1 MALKPET
8 IARMQG
14 ILDGTIKVD
23 TTPRPPADLSTL
35 RPETRARIAELLSA
49 PQVVTPTP
57 IPYIEEDIVQEEPDQ
72 QELNYADQLIS
83 MLEERGYG
91 DYSAFRREIALDIYA
106 NGHFAGNDT
115 ASFDPEEHDET
126 STLQGFYVI
135 QEDHYD
141 QHMDEDPDK
150 PTWEDMVCDVPNGY
164 LWMN

>member
-1 MALKPET
+1 MALSPAT
-8 IARMQG
+8 LARIQG
-14 ILDGTIKVD
+14 IMDGTIKVE
-23 TTPRPPADLSTL
+23 PAPPADLSTL
-35 RPETRARIAELLSA
+35 SAGTRARIQELLNR
-49 PQVVTPTP
+49 PQPVTPVAPTP
-57 IPYIEEDIVQEEPDQ
+57 IYEEDTVQEEPDQ
-72 QELNYADQLIS
+72 QELNYADRLIS

-150 PTWEDMVCDVPNGY
+150 PTWESMVCDVPNGY
-164 LWMN
+164 LWMS